1 MSEVNQH
8 HRLVMCPQCE
18 YWERMFDLQP
28 PIGTGEPLCCGKCK
42 LLCQVLNMWNS
53 SGCVWREHMVTP
65 EAFGC
70 VLGRMHN
77 AGNQGQL
84 PRKGTDEQ

>member
-1 MSEVNQH
+1 VNEVNQQ

-18 YWERMFDLQP
+18 YWERMFDLPP

-42 LLCQVLNMWNS
+42 LLRGVLNMWNS
-53 SGCVWREHMVTP
+53 SDCVWREYMVTP

-77 AGNQGQL
+77 A
-84 PRKGTDEQ
+84 ESEVSE